1 MEETSPK
8 YADKESIESLI
19 KKLHLSP
26 FTPFSQDWEYTSA
39 DSSRVNEF
47 ITYYEK
53 NKLNNKEKF
62 TLMIVIISSF
72 DDYLSKGIGTED
84 IKIWNRIK
92 QNILKDYKLHI
103 NTIIYWALEENDLE
117 DCFAVTPY
125 IREILEQKSM

>member
-1 MEETSPK
+1 MEEISPK
-8 YADKESIESLI
+8 CADKESIESLI
-19 KKLHLSP
+19 KKLHLPSL
-26 FTPFSQDWEYTSA
+26 TPFSQDWEYTSA

-47 ITYYEK
+47 ITFYEN

-72 DDYLSKGIGTED
+72 DDYLSEGIGTED
-84 IKIWNRIK
+84 IKIWDRIK

>member
-26 FTPFSQDWEYTSA
+26 LTPFSQDWEYTSA

-62 TLMIVIISSF
+62 TLTIVIISSF